1 MHACAP
7 VDENRC
13 AADRAGETHIP
24 VERVTS
30 PHTLRRTTTLRPC
43 GEYGDGMSDA
53 ALDVVEFLLTTSVY
67 SDDRT
72 LDENDLPPSVRRVFW
87 AGSVDSDDD
96 GEAGRKHAGI
106 SRPLSATNATA
117 REATGVDQPWDAVSE
132 LMFTERDEFSG
143 TITLAQEDMAE
154 QWFAE
159 RVDDERLRENP
170 TLTKHFTTH
179 EEYGDEFDVT
189 HEEAREENRPIQ
201 ADRVWIDGLLEE
213 YFDEDEDE
221 EMLDLVDVRAPEEV
235 DMSLDDL
242 VLTEDQKNELN
253 KIAKAIEHR
262 DYLSRIGLREI
273 GKLLFVG
280 PPGTGKTSTA
290 QALAQD
296 MDLPFVEVKLSMITS
311 QYLGE
316 TAKNVDKTF
325 EVAKRLSPCILFID
339 EFDFVAKTRSSDEH
353 AALKRAVN
361 TLLKSIDNISLIEDD
376 VLLIGATNHPDQL
389 DDAAWRRFDEIINF
403 PKPDHGMR
411 ADILSL
417 ITRTMDISEFDPYL
431 IAEATEGLTGS
442 DLRMVL
448 REAVLEALTED
459 RTTLTQEDLLD
470 AVEEFE
476 ERDTLKNM
484 DMMDGDHDALVAG
497 GDLGKASDGGE
508 PSGSSSSG
516 HDHDHDHDHDHS
528 H

>member
-1 MHACAP
+1 
-7 VDENRC
+7 
-13 AADRAGETHIP
+13 
-24 VERVTS
+24 
-30 PHTLRRTTTLRPC
+30 
-43 GEYGDGMSDA
+43 MSDA

-72 LDENDLPPSVRRVFW
+72 LDENDLPPSFRRVFW
-87 AGSVDSDDD
+87 TGGADGDD
-96 GEAGRKHAGI
+96 GDGERGRTGI
-106 SRPLSATNATA
+106 SRPLSATNGTT

-143 TITLAQEDMAE
+143 TVTLAEQEMAE
-154 QWFAE
+154 RWFAE
-159 RVDDERLRENP
+159 RVDDDRLRENP
-170 TLTKHFTTH
+170 TLAKRF
-179 EEYGDEFDVT
+179 EDDGEFDVT
-189 HEEAREENRPIQ
+189 HEEARDANRPIQ

-213 YFDEDEDE
+213 YFDDEDDE

-235 DMSLDDL
+235 DITLDDL
-242 VLTEDQKNELN
+242 VLTEGQEAEID

-262 DYLSRIGLREI
+262 DYLANIGLREI

-290 QALAQD
+290 QALARD

-339 EFDFVAKTRSSDEH
+339 EFDFVAKTRRSDEH

-361 TLLKSIDNISLIEDD
+361 TLLKAVDNISLIDDD

-389 DDAAWRRFDEIINF
+389 DNAAWRRFDEIINF
-403 PKPDHGMR
+403 PKPDYGMR
-411 ADILSL
+411 ADILRV
-417 ITRTMDISEFDPYL
+417 ITRTMDIEEFDPQL
-431 IAEATEGLTGS
+431 IAEITEGLTGS

-448 REAVLEALTED
+448 REAVLEALTKD
-459 RTTLTQEDLLD
+459 RTTLTQEDLLN

-476 ERDTLKNM
+476 ERDSLKNM
-484 DMMDGDHDALVAG
+484 DMIEGDHDALVAG
-497 GDLGKASDGGE
+497 GDIGKAGDG
-508 PSGSSSSG
+508 G
-516 HDHDHDHDHDHS
+516 HDHDGHDHS
-528 H
+528 HDHE